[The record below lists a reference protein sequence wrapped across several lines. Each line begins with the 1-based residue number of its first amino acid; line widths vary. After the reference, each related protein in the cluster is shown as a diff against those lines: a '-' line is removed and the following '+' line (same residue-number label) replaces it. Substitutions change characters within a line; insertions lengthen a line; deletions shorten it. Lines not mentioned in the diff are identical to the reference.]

1 MHRSTARAAL
11 RPPVIAALRPDLVE
25 VDRFER
31 PPARVVELKPG
42 AEGENVMSKSDDKER
57 RGSDAAPD
65 AAYKVGNKK
74 PPLHSRFKPGQSGN
88 PSGRRKG
95 RSNFGTTLMKE
106 FCKTIP
112 ATLYGKPVKVS
123 QERLFAASIVKDG
136 ITKGPQSKALLAGF
150 IERLEARLAAEAE
163 ARKKAEAEK
172 PEKAFDWGEEQEE
185 LIKELARI
193 TGRELESLGS
203 DEKR

>member
-1 MHRSTARAAL
+1 
-11 RPPVIAALRPDLVE
+11 VIAALRPDLAE

-31 PPARVVELKPG
+31 PQARVVELKLG
-42 AEGENVMSKSDDKER
+42 AEGENAMSKSDDKER

-95 RSNFGTTLMKE
+95 RSNFGTILMKE

-112 ATLYGKPVKVS
+112 ATLNGKPVKVS

-136 ITKGPQSKALLAGF
+136 ITKGPQSKALLRK
-150 IERLEARLAAEAE
+150 IVEQEEAREAAEAE

-172 PEKAFDWGEEQEE
+172 PAEAFSWSEEQEE
-185 LIKELARI
+185 LLRELERI
-193 TGRELESLGS
+193 AGRELESLGS
-203 DEKR
+203 DEER

>member
-1 MHRSTARAAL
+1 
-11 RPPVIAALRPDLVE
+11 VIAALRPDLVE

-95 RSNFGTTLMKE
+95 RSNFGMILMEE
-106 FCKTIP
+106 FYKTIP
-112 ATLYGKPVKVS
+112 ATRNGKPVKVS
-123 QERLFAASIVKDG
+123 QDRLFAASIVKDG
-136 ITKGPQSKALLAGF
+136 ITKGPQSKAQLAGH

-172 PEKAFDWGEEQEE
+172 PAEAFSWTDEQEK
-185 LIKELARI
+185 LVQELARV
-193 TGRELESLGS
+193 TGRKLESWGS
-203 DEKR
+203 EEER

>member
-1 MHRSTARAAL
+1 M
-11 RPPVIAALRPDLVE
+11 IAALRPDLAE

-31 PPARVVELKPG
+31 PQARVDDLKPG
-42 AEGENVMSKSDDKER
+42 ADGENAMSKSDDDKKR
-57 RGSDAAPD
+57 RGTDPAPD

-95 RSNFGTTLMKE
+95 RPNFGTTLMEE
-106 FCKTIP
+106 FYKKIH
-112 ATLYGKPVKVS
+112 ATRNGKPVKVS
-123 QERLFAASIVKDG
+123 QERLFAASLVKDG
-136 ITKGPQSKALLAGF
+136 ITKGPQSKALLASF
-150 IERLEARLAAEAE
+150 IERQEARLAAELE

-172 PEKAFDWGEEQEE
+172 PAEAFSWSEEQEE
-185 LIKELARI
+185 LYRELERI
-193 TGRELESLGS
+193 AGRELESLGS